1 MMRDV
6 KWSIGF
12 APREDGQSESDRVI
26 REVECQINRGHSF
39 SPPYRWKPRRAFCG
53 GLALTERGRAYSE
66 DEPEPVSGIVTR
78 ENITGQD
85 IRKTAEG

>member
-1 MMRDV
+1 MRDV
-6 KWSIGF
+6 NWSIGG

-26 REVECQINRGHSF
+26 RELECQLNRGHSV

-53 GLALTERGRAYSE
+53 SVALTDRGRAYFE

-78 ENITGQD
+78 ENITGQA
-85 IRKTAEG
+85 ISKTAEG